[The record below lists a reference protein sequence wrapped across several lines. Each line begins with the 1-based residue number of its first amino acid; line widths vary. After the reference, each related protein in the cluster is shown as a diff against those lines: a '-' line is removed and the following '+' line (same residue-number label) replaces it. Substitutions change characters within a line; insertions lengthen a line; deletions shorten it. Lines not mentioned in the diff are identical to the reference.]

1 MGELPTPP
9 RAASR
14 RGAGT
19 RRPRAAGGRPH
30 SVNVWLS
37 DLELAAV
44 TVAAARAGRAVSA
57 WVGEAAFAAATQGR
71 GPARSWAGRMQAL
84 MMASQELA
92 DARRLVRNVG
102 GNLNDVAKHANAT
115 GEIHAGT
122 RQVLGMVARAVTR
135 VEAAA
140 AAMEAAVKETRIE
153 RLRRPR

>member
-1 MGELPTPP
+1 MGELRTP
-9 RAASR
+9 AGSASG
-14 RGAGT
+14 RGGRT

-44 TVAAARAGRAVSA
+44 TVAAQRAGRAVSA
-57 WVGEAAFAAATQGR
+57 WVGEAAFAAGTQGR
-71 GPARSWAGRMQAL
+71 GPARSWAATMQAL

-102 GNLNDVAKHANAT
+102 GNLNDVAAHANAT
-115 GEIHAGT
+115 GDIHAGT
-122 RQVLGMVARAVTR
+122 QQVLGMVARAVAR

-140 AAMEAAVKETRIE
+140 AVMAAALGEARVE

>member
-9 RAASR
+9 RSASG
-14 RGAGT
+14 RGGRT

-102 GNLNDVAKHANAT
+102 GNLNDVAAHANAT
-115 GEIHAGT
+115 GDIHAGT
-122 RQVLGMVARAVTR
+122 RQVLGMVARAVAR
-135 VEAAA
+135 IEAAA
-140 AAMEAAVKETRIE
+140 AGMDAAVGEARVE
-153 RLRRPR
+153 RLRGPR

>member
-9 RAASR
+9 RSATGRGGR
-14 RGAGT
+14 R
-19 RRPRAAGGRPH
+19 RRPRAPGGRPH

-71 GPARSWAGRMQAL
+71 GPARSWAGTMQAL

-102 GNLNDVAKHANAT
+102 GNLNDVAAHANAT
-115 GEIHAGT
+115 GDIHAGT
-122 RQVLGMVARAVTR
+122 RQVLGMVARAVAR
-135 VEAAA
+135 IEAAA
-140 AAMEAAVKETRIE
+140 AGVAAAVGEARVE
-153 RLRRPR
+153 RLRGPR